1 MEKKGQLNEIEIKER
16 NEQIALRYRTLAEE
30 QPLATHYK
38 ILTYLAREYNLTPQY
53 IGKIVNE
60 QNNQDNETL

>member
-16 NEQIALRYRTLAEE
+16 NEQIAMRYRTLAKE

-38 ILTYLAREYNLTPQY
+38 ILTYLAGEYNLTPQY

-60 QNNQDNETL
+60 QNNQDNANI

>member
-1 MEKKGQLNEIEIKER
+1 MEKKGQLSEIEIKER
-16 NEQIALRYRTLAEE
+16 NEQIAMRYRTLAEE

-38 ILTYLAREYNLTPQY
+38 ILTHLAGEYNLTPQY

-60 QNNQDNETL
+60 QNNQDNENI